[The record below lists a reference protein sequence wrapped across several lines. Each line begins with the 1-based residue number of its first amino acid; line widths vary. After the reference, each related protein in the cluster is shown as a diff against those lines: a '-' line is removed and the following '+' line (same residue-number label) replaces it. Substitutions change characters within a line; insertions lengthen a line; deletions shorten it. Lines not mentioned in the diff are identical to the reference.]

1 LKGKKN
7 DILEIESKEDKN
19 AYFLYMLVRYFLS
32 IYPSPSVLDK
42 KRLVSKTEAC

>member
-7 DILEIESKEDKN
+7 DILEIESKEEKN
-19 AYFLYMLVRYFLS
+19 AYFLHRYFLS